1 MEGFCHMQAKTR
13 LELLKR
19 LQKRASQEQGF
30 TLIELMIVVAIVG
43 LLGAVALPQFLGARS
58 AANAGAK
65 IGEIVGRAKECAVYV
80 ASGGVG
86 NQPGTQCATNQTA
99 AYSASWSPSVA
110 GLNCLTT
117 TSGNTGTSRATITVQ
132 TTGAMSCAFN

>member
-1 MEGFCHMQAKTR
+1 MRSSIK
-13 LELLKR
+13 LEILRKLR
-19 LQKRASQEQGF
+19 QRRNAAQGF

-43 LLGAVALPQFLGARS
+43 LLGAVALPQFLGARA

-65 IGEIVGRAKECAVYV
+65 IGEIVGQSKECAVYV

>member
-1 MEGFCHMQAKTR
+1 MRSKIQ
-13 LELLKR
+13 LEMLRKLR
-19 LQKRASQEQGF
+19 QRRNAAQGF

-43 LLGAVALPQFLGARS
+43 LLGAVALPQFLGARA

-65 IGEIVGRAKECAVYV
+65 IGEIVGQSKECAVYQ

-86 NQPGTQCATNQTA
+86 NQPGTQCQLGVTA
-99 AYSASWSPSVA
+99 NYSASWSPTVA

-117 TSGNTGTSRATITVQ
+117 NAGTTGRSAASIIVQ
-132 TTGAMSCAFN
+132 TTGAMGCTFSP

>member
-1 MEGFCHMQAKTR
+1 MKAKTR
-13 LELLKR
+13 LELLRR
-19 LQKRASQEQGF
+19 LRNRASQERGF

-43 LLGAVALPQFLGARS
+43 LLGAVALPRFLGARA

-65 IGEIVGRAKECAVYV
+65 IGEIVGNSKECAIYQ

-86 NQPGTQCATNQTA
+86 NSPGTRCPLGATSN
-99 AYSASWSPSVA
+99 YSATWSPTVA

-117 TSGNTGTSRATITVQ
+117 NAGTTGRSAASIIVQTSG
-132 TTGAMSCAFN
+132 AMACTFS